1 MILFLLEVF
10 MYTFLTVTLVH
21 LIFDQDIFFL
31 APDSD
36 IIKIVHVFKGMSHV
50 HSFGLLI
57 KTLQ

>member
-1 MILFLLEVF
+1 MILFFLEVL

-21 LIFDQDIFFL
+21 LILIRIIFL

>member
-1 MILFLLEVF
+1 MILFFLEVL

-21 LIFDQDIFFL
+21 LILIRIIFL

-36 IIKIVHVFKGMSHV
+36 IIKIHVFKGMSHV

>member
-1 MILFLLEVF
+1 MIILFFLEVL

-36 IIKIVHVFKGMSHV
+36 IIKIHVFKGMSHV